1 MKKIISLL
9 VSLMILVSVFGCSK
23 PADTTEKD
31 LLGRIQE
38 RGTLIIATE
47 GDWAPWTYHNEAGE
61 LVGCDVELGKLIAAE
76 LGVVAQFEE
85 TLWDSI
91 LAGVDSGRFDLACNG
106 VGYTDERA
114 EKYSFSDPYIYTHKV
129 LIVRSDNTEI
139 TKFEDLKGKT
149 TANTISSTYAQVAQ
163 SYGATVKPVD
173 SLAETIELLLS
184 NRIDATIN
192 SQDSFNTYMEAHPDA
207 EIKIVAFSE
216 GERVVIPMR
225 KDNDSAT
232 LVTAV
237 NKALQKLRDNGK
249 LAELSVKYF
258 KTDNTQPN

>member
-1 MKKIISLL
+1 MQNNPS
-9 VSLMILVSVFGCSK
+9 
-23 PADTTEKD
+23 
-31 LLGRIQE
+31 
-38 RGTLIIATE
+38 
-47 GDWAPWTYHNEAGE
+47 
-61 LVGCDVELGKLIAAE
+61 
-76 LGVVAQFEE
+76 VAQFEE